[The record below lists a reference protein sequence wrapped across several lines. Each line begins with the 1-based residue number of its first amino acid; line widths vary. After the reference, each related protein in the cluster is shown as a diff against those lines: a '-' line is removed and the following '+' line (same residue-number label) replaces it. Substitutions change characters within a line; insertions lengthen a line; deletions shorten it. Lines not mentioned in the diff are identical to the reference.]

1 MRFVTYLTKHY
12 FVRTLMTL
20 LYWVPRIPGRFT
32 YTRAGLVGR
41 LLALCLLPHPPST
54 PGFLLLLH
62 QVSSL
67 PIVHTRTLSLRC
79 HSRLCLL
86 YFPVRTRWMSWNLS
100 YLLALICLRQI
111 SRVRSPPRPLPVCL
125 SLVHF
130 APACSTHVNH

>member
-32 YTRAGLVGR
+32 YNRAGLVGR

-79 HSRLCLL
+79 HLRLCLL
-86 YFPVRTRWMSWNLS
+86 YFPARTRWMSWNLS
-100 YLLALICLRQI
+100 YLLALMCLRRI